1 MKFVKIAKKRIS
13 NLLIRKSETSAVES
27 ANSAC
32 LSWQYQPKESKKI
45 KKLRKF

>member
-1 MKFVKIAKKRIS
+1 MKFVEIAKKCVS
-13 NLLIRKSETSAVES
+13 NSLIKKSETSAVKS

-32 LSWQYQPKESKKI
+32 FSWQYQPKESEKI